1 MSAELYDGV
10 REIARQRSEVC
21 AIQDVDGTPVGY
33 GELIVLADRLAGAL
47 DARGVRAGD
56 AVAFALPNSACYV
69 ALILAVARL
78 RARYVPLMRDF
89 SEEESARAVRQAE
102 PVLLV
107 AERPHHVPEGSLPV
121 VGLDELCRA
130 DAGRRLAQG
139 DAPGSMTVDAPGSGT
154 AASASSASQESER
167 TAVFRL
173 LWTSGSTGFP
183 KMMAWRQDKFVT
195 ERRRWLA
202 DTGMTAADVY
212 YCRHPLDVAH
222 ATDLHV
228 FAALLSGARLVL
240 ADPEAPPAAHLARL
254 AAERVTV
261 MSALPAHYTQLIA
274 TARAH
279 GRVDLSA
286 LRRPLCGGAY
296 LGPATV
302 READDVLGIRI
313 RQIYGSTEFGLALGN
328 MADEVQTRLAMTA
341 VREVGARIEPLTEQS
356 SETGELVLRSDC
368 TSEGYPH
375 VPGAQARTFRD
386 GEFWTGDVAE
396 RLPGGAFRILGRV
409 DEALAG
415 PKGPVL
421 APAVDAEIAEACPG
435 TEAATLPV
443 EPGAYLNRVVLALC
457 PGPEADPETV
467 LKAARDVLAEHGL
480 DATMHL
486 VDAIPHTPVGKIDK
500 PQLRARFALAGA
512 R

>member
-1 MSAELYDGV
+1 MSGELYDAV
-10 REIARQRSEVC
+10 REIAEKQPEVR

-33 GELIVLADRLAGAL
+33 GELISLADRLAGGLA
-47 DARGVRAGD
+47 ARGVGAGD
-56 AVAFALPNSACYV
+56 AVAVALPNSTRYV

-78 RARYVPLMRDF
+78 SARYVPLMRDF
-89 SEEESARAVRQAE
+89 SEEESARAVHQAE

-107 AERPHHVPEGSLPV
+107 AGRAHHVPEGALPT
-121 VGLDELCRA
+121 VGLDEIE
-130 DAGRRLAQG
+130 
-139 DAPGSMTVDAPGSGT
+139 SGT
-154 AASASSASQESER
+154 AAQLDADAHELDGTAATAPPEPGSAAVATRRESDR

-202 DTGMTAADVY
+202 DTGMTSDDVY

-240 ADPEAPPAAHLARL
+240 ADHEAPAAAHLQRL
-254 AAERVTV
+254 AAERATV
-261 MSALPAHYTQLIA
+261 MSALPAHYTQLVA
-274 TARAH
+274 AAREH
-279 GRVDLSA
+279 GRADLSA
-286 LRRPLCGGAY
+286 LRRPLCGGTY

-328 MADEVQTRLAMTA
+328 MTDEVQTGLAMIP
-341 VREVGARIEPLTEQS
+341 VREVGARVEPLTEQS
-356 SETGELVLRSDC
+356 PDTGELVLRSDC

-375 VPGAQARTFRD
+375 VPQAQARTFRD
-386 GEFWTGDVAE
+386 GEFWTGDIAE

-409 DEALAG
+409 DETLAT
-415 PKGPVL
+415 PNGPVL
-421 APAVDAEIAEACPG
+421 APALDAEIAEACPG
-435 TEAATLPV
+435 AEAATLPV
-443 EPGAYLNRVVLALC
+443 EPGAYLNRVVLALS
-457 PGPEADPETV
+457 PGPGTDPETAV
-467 LKAARDVLAEHGL
+467 KAARDVLAGHGL
-480 DATMHL
+480 AGTIHL
-486 VDAIPHTPVGKIDK
+486 VDAIPQTPVGKTDK
-500 PQLRARFALAGA
+500 PQLRARFALQGG